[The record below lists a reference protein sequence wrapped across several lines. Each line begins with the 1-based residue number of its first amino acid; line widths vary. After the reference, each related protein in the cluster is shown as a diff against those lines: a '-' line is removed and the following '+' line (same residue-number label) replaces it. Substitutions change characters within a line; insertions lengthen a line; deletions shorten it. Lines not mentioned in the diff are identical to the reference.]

1 MYTFPGILLGLT
13 LLFLPVFSD
22 LSHNHFLVLVTHQL
36 LFNSFFTLL
45 LYISQPLQSIA
56 RPQIPWYGAQG
67 NEGISF
73 NTTSD
78 SQMLLLI
85 FSRRCL
91 WPMWK
96 SGWQSEG
103 PEAYQGRKRGKKI
116 KKGKVS
122 VCFLSQVNLS
132 FLALKAQLYSRI
144 LEPVNVELVFV
155 GSKCHQYII
164 YI

>member
-1 MYTFPGILLGLT
+1 MANVKVWMTI
-13 LLFLPVFSD
+13 
-22 LSHNHFLVLVTHQL
+22 
-36 LFNSFFTLL
+36 
-45 LYISQPLQSIA
+45 
-56 RPQIPWYGAQG
+56 R
-67 NEGISF
+67 
-73 NTTSD
+73 
-78 SQMLLLI
+78 
-85 FSRRCL
+85 
-91 WPMWK
+91 
-96 SGWQSEG
+96 G